1 MQFASNCSDS
11 KFMAQ
16 YPQKQVDVTLALLFE
31 ILDALKGYGED
42 VVLVGGWA
50 PYFLLKKFSGA
61 GEQEHV
67 GSLDADLALNFR
79 HIPEDAYET
88 ILETIQRIG
97 YSQRTNAAGK
107 PIPASFQKTVNVDGI
122 PYAMQLDF
130 LAGEYGGTAKSHRHQ
145 HVQEMLAHKARG
157 ADLVFDQHYTEN
169 VEGTLL
175 NGARITVR
183 MNFANEIAIF
193 AMKGICMGQR
203 SKPKD
208 FYDLY
213 MLAKHFKDGP
223 TDLAEQ
229 LAPHAK
235 NPLLQEAI
243 ANINRYFRMPEDF
256 GPTSVADFLG
266 EDDPES
272 REILRR
278 DAFELVTAVLVQIA
292 TNEG

>member
-1 MQFASNCSDS
+1 
-11 KFMAQ
+11 MAQ
-16 YPQKQVDVTLALLFE
+16 YPQKQVDVSLALLFE

-50 PYFLLKKFSGA
+50 PYFVLKRFADSA
-61 GEQEHV
+61 EQEHI
-67 GSLDADLALNFR
+67 GSLDADLALNFQR
-79 HIPEDAYET
+79 IPEDAYES
-88 ILETIQRIG
+88 ILQTIQRIG
-97 YSQRTNAAGK
+97 YSQRANAAGK

-122 PYAMQLDF
+122 PYTMQLDF

-157 ADLVFDQHYTEN
+157 ADLVFDQHYTED

-183 MNFANEIAIF
+183 LNVANEVAIF

-203 SKPKD
+203 SKSKD

-223 TDLAEQ
+223 AALAEQ

-235 NPLLQEAI
+235 NPLLQEATQ
-243 ANINRYFRMPEDF
+243 NVRRYFRMPEDF
-256 GPTSVADFLG
+256 GPTSVAEFLG

-278 DAFELVTAVLVQIA
+278 DAFEVITAVLAELDTSSI
-292 TNEG
+292 

>member
-1 MQFASNCSDS
+1 
-11 KFMAQ
+11 MAQ
-16 YPQKQVDVTLALLFE
+16 YPQKQIDISLALLFE
-31 ILDALKGYGED
+31 IVDALKGYRDD

-50 PYFLLKKFSGA
+50 PYFVLKRFADSA
-61 GEQEHV
+61 EQEHV

-79 HIPEDAYET
+79 RIPEDAYET
-88 ILETIQRIG
+88 ILQTIERNG

-122 PYAMQLDF
+122 PYTMQLDF
-130 LAGEYGGTAKSHRHQ
+130 LAGEYGGKAKSHRHQ
-145 HVQEMLAHKARG
+145 HVQEILAHKARG
-157 ADLVFDQHYTEN
+157 ADLVFDQHYTED

-183 MNFANEIAIF
+183 LNFANEVAIF
-193 AMKGICMGQR
+193 AMKGICIGER
-203 SKPKD
+203 SKSKD

-223 TDLAEQ
+223 TALAEQ

-243 ANINRYFRMPEDF
+243 ANIKRYFRMPEDF

-266 EDDPES
+266 EDDSES

-278 DAFELVTAVLVQIA
+278 DAFEVVTAVLAQLA
-292 TNEG
+292 TNAT

>member
-1 MQFASNCSDS
+1 
-11 KFMAQ
+11 
-16 YPQKQVDVTLALLFE
+16 
-31 ILDALKGYGED
+31 
-42 VVLVGGWA
+42 
-50 PYFLLKKFSGA
+50 
-61 GEQEHV
+61 
-67 GSLDADLALNFR
+67 
-79 HIPEDAYET
+79 
-88 ILETIQRIG
+88 
-97 YSQRTNAAGK
+97 
-107 PIPASFQKTVNVDGI
+107 VDGI

-145 HVQEMLAHKARG
+145 HVQEILAHKARG

-223 TDLAEQ
+223 ADLAEQ
-229 LAPHAK
+229 LTPHAK

-243 ANINRYFRMPEDF
+243 ANVKRYFRIPEDF

-272 REILRR
+272 REILCR
-278 DAFELVTAVLVQIA
+278 DAFEVVTAVLAQIA
-292 TNEG
+292 TNEA

>member
-1 MQFASNCSDS
+1 
-11 KFMAQ
+11 MAQ
-16 YPQKQVDVTLALLFE
+16 YPQKQVDISLALLFE

-50 PYFLLKKFSGA
+50 PYFLLKKFSGS

-97 YSQRTNAAGK
+97 YSQRINAAGK
-107 PIPASFQKTVNVDGI
+107 PIPASFQKTVTVDGI

-145 HVQEMLAHKARG
+145 HVQEILAHKARG

-223 TDLAEQ
+223 ADLAEQ
-229 LAPHAK
+229 LTPHAK

-243 ANINRYFRMPEDF
+243 ANVKRYFRIPEDF

-272 REILRR
+272 REILCR
-278 DAFELVTAVLVQIA
+278 DAFEVVTAVLAQIA
-292 TNEG
+292 TNEA

>member
-1 MQFASNCSDS
+1 
-11 KFMAQ
+11 MAQ
-16 YPQKQVDVTLALLFE
+16 YPQKQIDISLALLFE
-31 ILDALKGYGED
+31 IVDALQGYGDD

-50 PYFLLKKFSGA
+50 PYFVLKRFANSA
-61 GEQEHV
+61 EQEHV
-67 GSLDADLALNFR
+67 GSLDADLALNFG
-79 HIPEDAYET
+79 HISEDAYET

-97 YSQRTNAAGK
+97 YSQRINAAGK
-107 PIPASFQKTVNVDGI
+107 PIPASFQKTVAVDGI
-122 PYAMQLDF
+122 PYTMQLDF

-145 HVQEMLAHKARG
+145 HVQEILAHKARG

-183 MNFANEIAIF
+183 TNFANEIAIF

-223 TDLAEQ
+223 ADLAEQ
-229 LAPHAK
+229 LAPHAR

-243 ANINRYFRMPEDF
+243 ANAKRYFRMPEDF

-278 DAFELVTAVLVQIA
+278 DAFEVVTAVLAQLA
-292 TNEG
+292 TNAT

>member
-1 MQFASNCSDS
+1 MT
-11 KFMAQ
+11 Q
-16 YPQKQVDVTLALLFE
+16 YPQKQVDISLALLFE

-50 PYFLLKKFSGA
+50 PYFLLKKFSDSD
-61 GEQEHV
+61 EQEHV
-67 GSLDADLALNFR
+67 GSLDADLALDFR

-122 PYAMQLDF
+122 PYTMQLDF
-130 LAGEYGGTAKSHRHQ
+130 LAGEYGGTAQSHRHQ

-157 ADLVFDQHYTEN
+157 ADLVFDQHYTED
-169 VEGTLL
+169 VDGTLL

-183 MNFANEIAIF
+183 MSFANEVAIF
-193 AMKGICMGQR
+193 AMKGICIGQR

-208 FYDLY
+208 YYDLY

-223 TDLAEQ
+223 ADLAEQ
-229 LAPHAK
+229 LGPHAK

-243 ANINRYFRMPEDF
+243 ANVKRYFRMPEDF

-278 DAFELVTAVLVQIA
+278 DAFEVVTAVLAQIA
-292 TNEG
+292 PNEA